1 MFWYVFASL
10 LMFKN
15 MVKNTDLIEKLTSS
29 CYSLLHFWKLMQ
41 EKFHISAGC
50 CQHLWMN
57 VQRIKIPRLP
67 TTNNKYVWFLPTS
80 YWVSEYMSAH
90 SVRNGLKDSG
100 DFSFDFLWLVFFF
113 TFYLF
118 WSVLCRFRA
127 FLMIFHPWVLSHHNS
142 WISMRMSQI

>member
-57 VQRIKIPRLP
+57 VQRIKIPPLP
-67 TTNNKYVWFLPTS
+67 PTNNKYVWFLPTS

-90 SVRNGLKDSG
+90 SVKNLLKDSG
-100 DFSFDFLWLVFFF
+100 DFSFDFLQLVFFYLSSTLVILCSF
-113 TFYLF
+113 RSFCWLSNHEFYHIIIVE
-118 WSVLCRFRA
+118 S
-127 FLMIFHPWVLSHHNS
+127 PWGCLKSE
-142 WISMRMSQI
+142 